1 MEVDAAKK
9 KIRMMVII
17 GTVLWLIGFGMAL
30 TAIVVEFTTF
40 KPALEEIAELPKSE
54 WENVAISEDQD
65 LVHTRI
71 IANSYGP
78 MILTL
83 KLVGIA
89 FILSGVFMA
98 LLAILQALSMMP
110 VNLGKIMK
118 GQMEGHRV
126 EPGTR

>member
-1 MEVDAAKK
+1 
-9 KIRMMVII
+9 MVII